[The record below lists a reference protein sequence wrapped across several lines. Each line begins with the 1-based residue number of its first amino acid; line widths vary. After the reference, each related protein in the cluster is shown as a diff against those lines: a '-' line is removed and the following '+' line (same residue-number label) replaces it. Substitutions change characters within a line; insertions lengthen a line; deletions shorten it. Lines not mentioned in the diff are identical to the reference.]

1 MLVLILKKM
10 GNIYIFIYK
19 TRQKQREETLQLKSL
34 SLNHK
39 NLVITLKKERDP
51 QLGIYSQLSNL

>member
-19 TRQKQREETLQLKSL
+19 TRQKQRKRGNSAA
-34 SLNHK
+34 
-39 NLVITLKKERDP
+39 
-51 QLGIYSQLSNL
+51 